1 MMPSGGKMKT
11 RLLIIIGVIIF
22 PLLIPQGFALC
33 IENDDWADA
42 PCIDLIINGKYEQKD
57 VDRWAYYYQYKGTG
71 FMEQKRSEL
80 EQAIKVDNLQN
91 WVDESIQNRNVYEYY
106 FFSGRAPNTG
116 EYYGK
121 FDKFMINERSTIHDP
136 YTDDERYQFASKK
149 VGLGGLGI
157 NPEFDL
163 GVIVSGI
170 IIGVGFAIGLMI
182 YWRKRK

>member
-1 MMPSGGKMKT
+1 MKKMKT
-11 RLLIIIGVIIF
+11 RLLIIIAMIVF
-22 PLLIPQGFALC
+22 PLLIPQSFALC
-33 IENDDWADA
+33 IENDDWPDA

-57 VDRWAYYYQYKGTG
+57 VDRWAGYYQYKGTV

-116 EYYGK
+116 EYYGN
-121 FDKFMINERSTIHDP
+121 FDKFMINESSTIHDP
-136 YTDDERYQFASKK
+136 YTDDERYQLASKK
-149 VGLGGLGI
+149 VPLGGLGI
-157 NPEFDL
+157 DPEFDL
-163 GVIVSGI
+163 GIIISGI
-170 IIGVGFAIGLMI
+170 IIGVGSAIGLI

>member
-1 MMPSGGKMKT
+1 MKT
-11 RLLIIIGVIIF
+11 RTLIIVGMIIF
-22 PLLIPQGFALC
+22 PLLIPQGFAMC
-33 IENDDWADA
+33 IENDDWPTA
-42 PCIDLIINGKYEQKD
+42 PCLDGIINGKYVQKD
-57 VDRWAYYYQYKGTG
+57 VDRWAGYYQYKGTV
-71 FMEQKRSEL
+71 FMEQKHSEL

-116 EYYGK
+116 EYYGN

-136 YTDDERYQFASKK
+136 YTDDERYQLASKK

-163 GVIVSGI
+163 GVIISGI
-170 IIGVGFAIGLMI
+170 TIGVGSAIGLTL